1 MTFERE
7 ISEIRDVL
15 RSCGQ
20 ELDVRTKENDH
31 LVSLLEEQEQKISLY
46 EEKEKQVYALAS
58 DSKKRI
64 EDSNLERDR
73 VLLKEQQYL
82 SRISRLEEQ
91 LKLEASE
98 RQERHDRVIE
108 SLRQKHRT
116 MLEQKHDEISN
127 LTRQLS
133 DATEKAER
141 CRMDRDSLRDE
152 LAKLK
157 DQWRTFKDDT
167 STKYESYN
175 KQINQQENV
184 SEDKIRQLI
193 KENERLKEA

>member
-1 MTFERE
+1 MSFERE

-31 LVSLLEEQEQKISLY
+31 LVSLLEEQEQKIALY

-82 SRISRLEEQ
+82 ARIARLEEQ

-108 SLRQKHRT
+108 SLR
-116 MLEQKHDEISN
+116 
-127 LTRQLS
+127 
-133 DATEKAER
+133 
-141 CRMDRDSLRDE
+141 
-152 LAKLK
+152 
-157 DQWRTFKDDT
+157 
-167 STKYESYN
+167 
-175 KQINQQENV
+175 
-184 SEDKIRQLI
+184 
-193 KENERLKEA
+193 